1 MIIQKLFQYADL
13 QLKKHSLLSV
23 LKTLNTVEVKS
34 LHPPFRI
41 CKIVFYQNKRD
52 NTKCMSLFI

>member
-23 LKTLNTVEVKS
+23 LKTLNAVEDKS
-34 LHPPFRI
+34 LKVLVI
-41 CKIVFYQNKRD
+41 
-52 NTKCMSLFI
+52 